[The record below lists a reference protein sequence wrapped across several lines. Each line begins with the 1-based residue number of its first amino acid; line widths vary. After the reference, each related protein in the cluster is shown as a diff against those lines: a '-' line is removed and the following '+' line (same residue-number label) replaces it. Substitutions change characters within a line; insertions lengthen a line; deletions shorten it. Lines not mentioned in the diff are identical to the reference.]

1 MRNIMRIIN
10 RYELA
15 KMPNGTVFSYF
26 DGYNIDGFEIITGSD
41 GDGFNGTLN
50 LEPSFNWDSD
60 HSERIT
66 NWSTVDT
73 ADYDFDKNSR
83 FVVYSKNEIL
93 EIIQWLKWAID
104 EDGCPDM
111 EKYFYKNQVMSEK
124 EASKYTNGHGLWW
137 G

>member
-1 MRNIMRIIN
+1 MRIIN
-10 RYELA
+10 RNELA
-15 KMPNGTVFSYF
+15 KMPDGTVFSSF
-26 DGYNIDGFEIITGSD
+26 DGYNIEGFEIITGSY
-41 GDGFNGTLN
+41 GNGFNGTLN
-50 LEPSFNWDSD
+50 FEPSFNWDSD

-73 ADYDFDKNSR
+73 ADYDFDEDAR
-83 FVVYSKNEIL
+83 FVVYSKNEIR

-104 EDGCPDM
+104 EGGHPDM
-111 EKYFYKNQVMSEK
+111 EKYFYKNQVMSEE